1 MAGFFCGDF
10 DNVYRSCSLT
20 TCNTWL
26 CCWALMWHTN
36 VSLYCRCFVVWSRK
50 GPGAAADIESTS
62 VKPRQRPRPT
72 ADNTQRQSQ
81 APSVSGGGGMSEPM
95 TATSSVT
102 ASASAALKCVDADRQ
117 QQHQQP
123 QQRQQASVELLSDE
137 TQTHVTRPQDNMNSL
152 IDLDPGSTLLA
163 NLDPLIPS
171 MTSFPPNPSHQY
183 RPSFTCSMPHVDRFP
198 SAVGRPSGQLMQTP
212 GNFVA
217 YHPGVMPRQ
226 FVSYPMH
233 GCAQQAI
240 RPTTAA
246 SCAASRMMYRGV
258 STPGKIGSN
267 NDLYL
272 LQVSTVSYSHVT
284 VDFM

>member
-1 MAGFFCGDF
+1 M
-10 DNVYRSCSLT
+10 
-20 TCNTWL
+20 
-26 CCWALMWHTN
+26 
-36 VSLYCRCFVVWSRK
+36 
-50 GPGAAADIESTS
+50 
-62 VKPRQRPRPT
+62 KPRQRPRPT

-226 FVSYPMH
+226 FVSYPMQ